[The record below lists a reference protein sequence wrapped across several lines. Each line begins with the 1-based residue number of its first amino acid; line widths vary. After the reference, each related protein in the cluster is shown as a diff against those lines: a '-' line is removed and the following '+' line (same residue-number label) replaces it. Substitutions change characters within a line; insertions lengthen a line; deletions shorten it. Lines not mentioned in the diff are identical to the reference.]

1 MFKRGGDREM
11 SIKTVAITGNDA
23 AAYAFKQINPDVVAA
38 YPITP
43 QTDLVQKFSEY
54 VADGLVDTELITVE
68 SEHSAMSACVGAAA
82 AGGRVMTATSAN
94 GLALMFEI
102 LYIAAS
108 NKLPIIM
115 PVVNRALSGPINIH
129 CDHSDT
135 MAARDAG
142 WVQIYS
148 ENAQEAYDNIL
159 QAVRIAENMEIR
171 LPVMVMYDGFIIS
184 HGIDRVSLLED
195 KIVSDFVGEYKA
207 NNPLLDINKPVTYGP
222 LDLHDYYFEHKRQQ
236 IEDIKNAKSVILEV
250 AKDFQKIS
258 SREYGLFESY
268 NLDDAETAI
277 VVLSSAAG
285 TTKAVVDDLRSKGRK
300 VGLLKPRVFRPFP
313 FAEIAKALSHLKSI
327 AILDRSVSFGGFG
340 GPLFTEVRSAM
351 VEFGRIPENINII
364 FGLGGRDLNQQD
376 IIGIYNQLDEIARTG
391 KVKDRVQYLGVR
403 E

>member
-1 MFKRGGDREM
+1 M